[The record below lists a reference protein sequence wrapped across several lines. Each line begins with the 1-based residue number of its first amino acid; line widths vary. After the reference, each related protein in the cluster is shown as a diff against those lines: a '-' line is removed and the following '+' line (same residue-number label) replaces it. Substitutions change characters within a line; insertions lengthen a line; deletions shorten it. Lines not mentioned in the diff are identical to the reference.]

1 MDDKAPLMFGL
12 QHDCYPPVSFLQ
24 CLNPT
29 PQLLQWYNS
38 KVWTW
43 TWWAGN
49 YLFVAG
55 TENAFEPIVQPN
67 QR

>member
-12 QHDCYPPVSFLQ
+12 QHDCYRPVSASVCHNGEHLGVEV
-24 CLNPT
+24 
-29 PQLLQWYNS
+29 QLLQWYNS

-55 TENAFEPIVQPN
+55 
-67 QR
+67 